1 MKYILSLLLVLCTG
15 LSLFSQHTYKGTVVD
30 EETLQPL
37 TGVNVF
43 LLENQQTGTNTD
55 DKGRFSITIA
65 LEEADFVFTYLGYE
79 GDTLRLSPN
88 ASYSDTIFLKSDI
101 FQLPDVEITA
111 QMQIIPVTRPK
122 HSVLDFSI
130 WNDYVVYV
138 RYIGQ
143 KKALVLADLNG
154 NPIFS
159 KPIDLKGV
167 EKLHRSCLGN
177 LHLITGTKGVEMFI
191 EQDTIRMGKV
201 YDRKFYELYL
211 EPCVA
216 GLDDE
221 IILRKE
227 EDLGLRTSFEKAYK
241 DASGSELIYRVI
253 DEDKLRTY
261 YEKYSLVNSA
271 GNNSIAMLEVQYGD
285 FKRAQR
291 AEFERDFY
299 RKIFLKGIEIPLV
312 KMRDQL
318 AIFDFVNGW
327 MVFTDYDGNI
337 MGKQDIDFHLNPDWA
352 KTVIID
358 DIEQRIFTTFK
369 KGTGKF
375 ITEIDL
381 NTGKCKKPLHL
392 DSKLVK
398 KIDIHNGQMYLLQS
412 EAHLSYWTLNK
423 VRL

>member
-1 MKYILSLLLVLCTG
+1 
-15 LSLFSQHTYKGTVVD
+15 
-30 EETLQPL
+30 
-37 TGVNVF
+37 
-43 LLENQQTGTNTD
+43 
-55 DKGRFSITIA
+55 
-65 LEEADFVFTYLGYE
+65 
-79 GDTLRLSPN
+79 
-88 ASYSDTIFLKSDI
+88 
-101 FQLPDVEITA
+101 
-111 QMQIIPVTRPK
+111 
-122 HSVLDFSI
+122 
-130 WNDYVVYV
+130 
-138 RYIGQ
+138 
-143 KKALVLADLNG
+143 
-154 NPIFS
+154 
-159 KPIDLKGV
+159 
-167 EKLHRSCLGN
+167 
-177 LHLITGTKGVEMFI
+177 
-191 EQDTIRMGKV
+191 
-201 YDRKFYELYL
+201 
-211 EPCVA
+211 
-216 GLDDE
+216 
-221 IILRKE
+221 
-227 EDLGLRTSFEKAYK
+227 
-241 DASGSELIYRVI
+241 
-253 DEDKLRTY
+253 
-261 YEKYSLVNSA
+261 
-271 GNNSIAMLEVQYGD
+271 MLEVQYGD